1 MLRHAAASVGLATE
15 INFYDEDLP
24 SSLNPLFGT
33 SMVDFRAQ
41 ELFFDR
47 LYYTDPVTNAYKSRL
62 VNSYEITSTSRCDLI
77 TIHQAA
83 LIGIGYGICIVQS
96 IKEQF
101 LGSKIDHRSSK

>member
-1 MLRHAAASVGLATE
+1 MSLLRSLLSKSVSKIFAFGAVAAASVGLATE

-47 LYYTDPVTNAYKSRL
+47 LYYTDPVTNILEYRNWLLKIKMS
-62 VNSYEITSTSRCDLI
+62 LI
-77 TIHQAA
+77 MK
-83 LIGIGYGICIVQS
+83 LIS
-96 IKEQF
+96 
-101 LGSKIDHRSSK
+101 